1 MTASGEPRAAFV
13 SNRWLRLM
21 RLDRPIGVYL
31 LLWPTLWALW
41 FAGEGVPSL
50 KNLSIFSLG
59 LIVMRAA
66 GCVINDY
73 ADRHVDGLVER
84 TKGRPLPAGE
94 ITPNQALWLCGV
106 LLTTALILVLMT
118 NPLTIGLSF
127 GGLAVTAIYPF
138 MKRFTHLPQIG
149 LGVAWAWVVPMAF
162 AAQREA
168 LPPELWL
175 IFVAI
180 VLWAVAFDTYYA
192 MVDRDDDLKIG
203 VKSTAVLFGQYDL
216 VMILMLQ
223 AAMLILMIL
232 AGLEF
237 QRSWIYFFSLLVS
250 AGYFINQFRSARHR
264 DRQACFAAFLDN
276 HKVGM
281 IIFMGIALDYL
292 FEEISLAAYF

>member
-1 MTASGEPRAAFV
+1 M
-13 SNRWLRLM
+13 
-21 RLDRPIGVYL
+21 
-31 LLWPTLWALW
+31 WPTLWALW

-180 VLWAVAFDTYYA
+180 VLWTVAFDTYYA

-223 AAMLILMIL
+223 AAMLILMTL

-264 DRQACFAAFLDN
+264 DRHACFAAFLDN

-292 FEEISLAAYF
+292 FEEMSLAAYF

>member
-1 MTASGEPRAAFV
+1 MTTSGEPRAAFV
-13 SNRWLRLM
+13 SNPWLRLM

-31 LLWPTLWALW
+31 LMWPTLWALW
-41 FAGEGVPSL
+41 FAAEGIPSL
-50 KNLSIFSLG
+50 KNLVIFALG
-59 LIVMRAA
+59 LVVMRAA

-84 TKGRPLPAGE
+84 TKARPLPAGE
-94 ITPNQALWLCGV
+94 ITPNQALWLCGF

-118 NPLTIGLSF
+118 NPLTIALSF
-127 GGLAVTAIYPF
+127 GGLAVTAVYPF

-175 IFVAI
+175 IFAAI
-180 VLWAVAFDTYYA
+180 VVWTVAFDTYYA

-203 VKSTAVLFGQYDL
+203 IKSTAVLFGQYDL
-216 VMILMLQ
+216 VVILVLQ
-223 AAMLILMIL
+223 AATLLFMTLV
-232 AGLEF
+232 GLEF

-264 DRQACFAAFLDN
+264 ERQACFAAFLNN
-276 HKVGM
+276 HRVGM
-281 IIFMGIALDYL
+281 VIFIGIALDYF
-292 FEEISLAAYF
+292 FEGLMLTAYF

>member
-1 MTASGEPRAAFV
+1 
-13 SNRWLRLM
+13 
-21 RLDRPIGVYL
+21 
-31 LLWPTLWALW
+31 
-41 FAGEGVPSL
+41 
-50 KNLSIFSLG
+50 
-59 LIVMRAA
+59 MRAA

-180 VLWAVAFDTYYA
+180 VLWTVAFDTYYA

-237 QRSWIYFFSLLVS
+237 QRSWIYFFSLLVCPLS
-250 AGYFINQFRSARHR
+250 S
-264 DRQACFAAFLDN
+264 
-276 HKVGM
+276 
-281 IIFMGIALDYL
+281 
-292 FEEISLAAYF
+292 

>member
-1 MTASGEPRAAFV
+1 MTNSGEPRAAFV
-13 SNRWLRLM
+13 SNPWLRLM

-31 LLWPTLWALW
+31 LMWPTLWALW
-41 FAGEGVPSL
+41 FAAEGIPSL
-50 KNLSIFSLG
+50 KNLVVFALG

-73 ADRHVDGLVER
+73 ADRQVDGLVER
-84 TKGRPLPAGE
+84 TKARPLPAGE
-94 ITPNQALWLCGV
+94 ITPNQALWLCGF

-118 NPLTIGLSF
+118 NPLTIALSF
-127 GGLAVTAIYPF
+127 GGLAVTAVYPF

-175 IFVAI
+175 IFAAI
-180 VLWAVAFDTYYA
+180 VVWTVAFDTYYA

-203 VKSTAVLFGQYDL
+203 IKSTAVLLGQYDL
-216 VMILMLQ
+216 VVILVLQ
-223 AAMLILMIL
+223 AATLLFMTLV
-232 AGLEF
+232 GLEF
-237 QRSWIYFFSLLVS
+237 QRSWVYFFSLLVS

-264 DRQACFAAFLDN
+264 ERQACFAAFLNN
-276 HKVGM
+276 HRVGM
-281 IIFMGIALDYL
+281 VIFIGIALDYF
-292 FEEISLAAYF
+292 FEGLMLTAYF